1 MAAPKRW
8 GSRRF
13 QSLERIHPQR
23 PVGDLGLRLT
33 RGRFMHGRAQ
43 TLGQPYSNTW
53 NKHSIKADE
62 QRNKKKRGEKPQMRA
77 EDESE
82 YERQEKK
89 SEELT
94 STSAE
99 M

>member
-1 MAAPKRW
+1 
-8 GSRRF
+8 
-13 QSLERIHPQR
+13 
-23 PVGDLGLRLT
+23 
-33 RGRFMHGRAQ
+33 
-43 TLGQPYSNTW
+43 
-53 NKHSIKADE
+53 
-62 QRNKKKRGEKPQMRA
+62 MRA

-99 M
+99 MWSVSRMKAERARNEGWKNLNNLKSFLERDGGSKDF